1 MDGNHCQSPTK
12 LRHTYLDYF
21 MKNTKN
27 LILNDN
33 EKDDGLYTA
42 IEQILDTLDA
52 LKDSHK
58 VSFEHLET
66 EAPKKRE

>member
-1 MDGNHCQSPTK
+1 
-12 LRHTYLDYF
+12 

-52 LKDSHK
+52 LKD
-58 VSFEHLET
+58 
-66 EAPKKRE
+66 